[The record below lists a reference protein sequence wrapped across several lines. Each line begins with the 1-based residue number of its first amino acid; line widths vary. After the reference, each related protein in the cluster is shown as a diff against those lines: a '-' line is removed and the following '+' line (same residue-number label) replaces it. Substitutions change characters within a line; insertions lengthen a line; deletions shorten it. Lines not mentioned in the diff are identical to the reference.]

1 MTIAINQ
8 KALIFAPI
16 VIANVIT
23 TLKDKAIDIKDRA
36 IFSTI
41 HKIISIAFD
50 ESLSMKN
57 HFELAKLELTIEE
70 MKDIDFNALYDQL
83 ENTEENLW
91 SLHEQFKNSSNIYE
105 IQLFDLLD
113 ATLDNFAKINNTL
126 GFFESQLIQDAVK
139 SA

>member
-23 TLKDKAIDIKDRA
+23 TLKDRAIDIKDRA

-57 HFELAKLELTIEE
+57 HFELAKLKLTIEE

-91 SLHEQFKNSSNIYE
+91 LLHEQFKNSSNIYE

>member
-91 SLHEQFKNSSNIYE
+91 LLHEQFKNSSNIYE

>member
-57 HFELAKLELTIEE
+57 HFALAKLELTIEE

-91 SLHEQFKNSSNIYE
+91 LLHEQFKNSSNIYE

>member
-57 HFELAKLELTIEE
+57 HFALARLELTIEE

-91 SLHEQFKNSSNIYE
+91 LLHEQFKNSSNIYE

>member
-1 MTIAINQ
+1 
-8 KALIFAPI
+8 
-16 VIANVIT
+16 
-23 TLKDKAIDIKDRA
+23 
-36 IFSTI
+36 
-41 HKIISIAFD
+41 
-50 ESLSMKN
+50 
-57 HFELAKLELTIEE
+57 

-91 SLHEQFKNSSNIYE
+91 LLHEQFKNSSNIYE

>member
-57 HFELAKLELTIEE
+57 HFELAKLKLTIEE

-91 SLHEQFKNSSNIYE
+91 LLHEQFKNSSNIYE

-126 GFFESQLIQDAVK
+126 GFFESQLIQDALK

>member
-16 VIANVIT
+16 VIDNVIS

-57 HFELAKLELTIEE
+57 HFELAKLKLTIEE

-91 SLHEQFKNSSNIYE
+91 LLHEQFKNSSNIYE

>member
-57 HFELAKLELTIEE
+57 HFALAKLELTIEE

>member
-50 ESLSMKN
+50 ESLSS
-57 HFELAKLELTIEE
+57 HSP
-70 MKDIDFNALYDQL
+70 D
-83 ENTEENLW
+83 
-91 SLHEQFKNSSNIYE
+91 
-105 IQLFDLLD
+105 
-113 ATLDNFAKINNTL
+113 
-126 GFFESQLIQDAVK
+126 
-139 SA
+139 